1 MAKRSWPFGVTSW
14 DDTVKFAQ
22 LLFGVDVAFENY
34 AERLPHRSNKSFL
47 LFAKGACAEGRPFFE
62 IGDFIAPQLEEI
74 QQWEENVRNNN
85 ARPTKSQ
92 QMLQADGWTVYY
104 WSAQV
109 TRAPCLCRFIFGAD
123 AHQKHVPT
131 SSAMWKA
138 GSRFEKLW
146 DATLMKNY
154 EAFQNRDLRPTW
166 LDKSWQVLWNWN
178 DHNKNHGISPHSDE
192 SATYSNVDPIT
203 SFSFGHGGVLTLGP
217 KKGPV
222 TRMLFQ
228 EGGDALVM
236 AGDFQAEFCHGV
248 PARSTWKDLKL
259 LPMFT
264 TVQEWEKVGLQQEI
278 ALHEGAAPEAKHV
291 RMNCTLRWHSTH
303 WDGMLRTAYSA
314 QGLTLDGGVLVD
326 LRRGGGLEDADWWLA
341 IYVMLTRA
349 RKLKNL
355 ILLGFTEQVEELLRR
370 GPPTYLR
377 ELTDKLETKAAST
390 LERLQSWPVYDA
402 LQAS

>member
-92 QMLQADGWTVYY
+92 QMLKADGWTVYY

-109 TRAPCLCRFIFGAD
+109 TRAPCLCRSIFGAD

-166 LDKSWQVLWNWN
+166 LDKSWQVSGELAAN
-178 DHNKNHGISPHSDE
+178 SDVAIPE
-192 SATYSNVDPIT
+192 AEWRTFSKPSAAMARKVAAFEKSA
-203 SFSFGHGGVLTLGP
+203 GG
-217 KKGPV
+217 
-222 TRMLFQ
+222 F
-228 EGGDALVM
+228 
-236 AGDFQAEFCHGV
+236 
-248 PARSTWKDLKL
+248 KL
-259 LPMFT
+259 
-264 TVQEWEKVGLQQEI
+264 
-278 ALHEGAAPEAKHV
+278 APEQLSA
-291 RMNCTLRWHSTH
+291 CRWFGEAM
-303 WDGMLRTAYSA
+303 D
-314 QGLTLDGGVLVD
+314 V
-326 LRRGGGLEDADWWLA
+326 
-341 IYVMLTRA
+341 
-349 RKLKNL
+349 
-355 ILLGFTEQVEELLRR
+355 
-370 GPPTYLR
+370 
-377 ELTDKLETKAAST
+377 
-390 LERLQSWPVYDA
+390 A
-402 LQAS
+402 LQEEENKTPLRNRAQHACLLIGAGGTGKTTIILELMLDVFVAFFQPDPEKKSDT